1 VLEYDKVKELLV
13 SYATSGLGKN
23 LAQRIHPLTDIN
35 RIEQIIAE
43 TTELKSLLSPNVRLP
58 LGGLHD
64 LFPIMEKLENGE
76 EILLSEEIILIKE
89 TLRAGRIVKEYLED
103 TTEDYPNLRR
113 FAQSIST
120 YPNIE
125 EKIEKTFDDGGVM
138 RNSASPEL
146 KSIRNQIQTLRG
158 RIRTKLQSVI
168 RSKGI
173 NSYLQDTVV
182 RERKGR
188 PVLAVKEHHADKVA
202 GTIRDKSDSGNS
214 LFIEPLAVLSMGDEL
229 QNLMNAEKA
238 EMVRILREITAMI
251 ADKTEALRKTLK
263 VLAHID
269 LTYAKVRFSRDYE
282 MNPPLL
288 NTDGVIDVKQARH
301 PLLMALQR
309 EAIKSGEPEKIDNPL
324 PPSPLDNPLPQ
335 SPLPKGGRGVVVSGI
350 AEVVPIDF
358 RLGDDFNT
366 LILTGPN
373 TGGKTVTLKTV
384 GLLTLMAQSGMH
396 VPAAENPKMAVFQ
409 QIFADIGDE
418 QSIEQSLSTF
428 SSHLTNIAGILKNAD
443 ENSLV
448 LLDELGGG
456 TDPAEGAALGKSILK
471 YLHKRN
477 VKTTVT
483 THISPLKNLG
493 YTVPGIENASVE
505 FDVVTLKPTYKL
517 LIGTPGSSN
526 ALAIAKRLGLPTEV
540 IEHAE
545 ADSAQEDENAAEL
558 INQLQSAKVIA
569 EKNKLA
575 VEQAKTEA
583 FQLVHSYRMKLQ
595 KLTEQEEHLQKQLH
609 EEAFAAL
616 RKVKGQLARIRSSKL
631 SPQSILNSIDGIY
644 KDLSEQLKEFPE
656 EASIPPRAGGIEGG
670 RQEFTRRLEV
680 GDEVRVLSLNRIGTI
695 SKIDVNGEQVVVQ
708 LGMMQMA
715 VSLEDIEM
723 I

>member
-1 VLEYDKVKELLV
+1 MNQHTLDVLEYDKVKEWLV

-23 LAQRIHPLTDIN
+23 LAQQIRPLTDIN
-35 RIEQIIAE
+35 RLEQLIAE
-43 TTELKSLLSPNVRLP
+43 TTELKALLSPNVRLP

-64 LFPIMEKLENGE
+64 LFPLMEKLENGE

-113 FAQSIST
+113 LAQSIST

-125 EKIEKTFDDGGVM
+125 EKIENTFDDGGVM

-168 RSKGI
+168 RSKRI

-188 PVLAVKEHHADKVA
+188 PVLAVKEHHADKVT

-214 LFIEPLAVLSMGDEL
+214 LFIEPQAVLSMGDEL

-251 ADKTEALRKTLK
+251 ADKTEALRKILK

-282 MNPPLL
+282 MKPPLL
-288 NTDGVIDVKQARH
+288 NTEGIIDVKQARH

-309 EAIKSGEPEKIDNPL
+309 EANKSSEPEKTTEI
-324 PPSPLDNPLPQ
+324 
-335 SPLPKGGRGVVVSGI
+335 
-350 AEVVPIDF
+350 VPIDF

-540 IEHAE
+540 IEHAA

-575 VEQAKTEA
+575 VEQAKTET
-583 FQLVHSYRMKLQ
+583 FQLKQEYRMKLQ
-595 KLTEQEEHLQKQLH
+595 KLTEQEEHLPKQLH
-609 EEAFAAL
+609 EEAFAAML
-616 RKVKGQLARIRSSKL
+616 KVKGQIARIRSSKL
-631 SPQSILNSIDGIY
+631 SSQSILNSIDEIY
-644 KDLSEQLKEFPE
+644 KDLSAQLEAFPE
-656 EASIPPRAGGIEGG
+656 EEQ

-695 SKIDVNGEQVVVQ
+695 SKMDTNGEKIVVQ